1 MYHFWK
7 KGQASQSD
15 YKDIVRLSGEENRK
29 AKDQLKFNLATAV
42 KGKNKFLYKY
52 ISNRVKGEGKSP
64 SFTQCRVKYSRG

>member
-15 YKDIVRLSGEENRK
+15 YKDIVRLSREENRK

-52 ISNRVKGEGKSP
+52 ISNRVKENLHHLLN
-64 SFTQCRVKYSRG
+64 VE